1 MASGGDREV
10 AFGRRA
16 ARPAT
21 TETLLPKGRSETAK
35 FGRRAMKDT
44 GLSSVRP
51 PVPYSNRLSGFA
63 GGLLKRDA
71 EGYQSDEDD
80 TPSVFRRSTN
90 ARAPRLGM
98 AQAPVSERIGSA
110 LSTELRR
117 LVFRDAPGYPSGW
130 RQGFCFGDCGVPY
143 CLVQARGGPC
153 GVLAAV
159 MAFMLKL
166 MREEFPAGDGE
177 LGIGSPSDRVLSSR
191 GTTPPPNAADDRRAL
206 LAGAMADILCGIAE
220 ASTGVVHLVHDL
232 RSIERPQR
240 ASVSTLT
247 GKAEV
252 ITALEASTLY
262 EQYTRDTG
270 LISFVYSS
278 LLTRGLDSVR
288 EDTDDPERVTMLGDH
303 GYGNWD
309 QLFNPSPE
317 DGSSS
322 LLAKSSS
329 NNATVLTLLLTTLSG
344 IEPRRLQAKSLI
356 TTRVGS
362 PRYCT
367 QELVNLLLVGEA
379 ASNTFDG
386 HRDLDGLTLRGIQAT
401 SCPIGLLSLYE
412 HFKCLEVGDKL
423 KHPTAGIWLVCAES
437 HYSLLYAVGPD
448 VDGDVVELRYFDQ
461 LMADEG
467 EYRITLRRPSRGT
480 VEPPRGMIEQCLRT
494 RWQHHDI
501 LWNGRDPVL

>member
-1 MASGGDREV
+1 MASGSNREV
-10 AFGRRA
+10 AFGRRT

-35 FGRRAMKDT
+35 FGRRAMKDA

-71 EGYQSDEDD
+71 EGCQSDDEDD
-80 TPSVFRRSTN
+80 TPSVFRRATN
-90 ARAPRLGM
+90 PRAPRLGT
-98 AQAPVSERIGSA
+98 AQDPISERIGSA

-117 LVFRDAPGYPSGW
+117 LVFGDAPGYPSGW
-130 RQGFCFGDCGVPY
+130 RQGFCFADCGAPY

-166 MREEFPAGDGE
+166 MREEFPAGDGG
-177 LGIGSPSDRVLSSR
+177 LATIASPSDRVLSSR
-191 GTTPPPNAADDRRAL
+191 GTTPPPSAVDDRRTL
-206 LAGAMADILCGIAE
+206 LAGAMADILWGIAE
-220 ASTGVVHLVHDL
+220 SSTGVVYLVHNL

-262 EQYTRDTG
+262 EQYSRDTG
-270 LISFVYSS
+270 LISFVYSA

-303 GYGNWD
+303 GY
-309 QLFNPSPE
+309 
-317 DGSSS
+317 
-322 LLAKSSS
+322 
-329 NNATVLTLLLTTLSG
+329 
-344 IEPRRLQAKSLI
+344 
-356 TTRVGS
+356 
-362 PRYCT
+362 CT
-367 QELVNLLLVGEA
+367 QELVNLLLVGRA

-386 HRDLDGLTLRGIQAT
+386 YRDLDGLTLRGIQAA

-412 HFKCLEVGDKL
+412 HFKCLEVGEKL

-437 HYSLLYAVGPD
+437 HYSLLYAIGPN
-448 VDGDVVELRYFDQ
+448 VDSDVVELRYFDQ

-501 LWNGRDPVL
+501 SWNGRDPVL